1 MNDIE
6 FETLLRRWGRAYGE
20 HAPPEWQ
27 EEGDASLVMVG
38 AGGAHPIAVAM
49 EYAPGRAQRMVSVA
63 YKRPRDAVRFW
74 RDPVAGKETR
84 HYAGAL
90 YFSGAE
96 QSRVEPAVSKVEKA
110 VMDLFRINTLRGLV
124 MRGQYCRR
132 GPQSEQVEWING
144 LDRGI
149 QTDLRNFRYE
159 LGHARTW
166 IHARIA

>member
-1 MNDIE
+1 MTTDSD
-6 FETLLRRWGRAYGE
+6 FEELLRRWGRVYGE
-20 HAPPEWQ
+20 KAPPEWE
-27 EEGDASLVMVG
+27 EEGMASLMLVG
-38 AGGAHPIAVAM
+38 GGAHPIAVAM
-49 EYAPGRAQRMVSVA
+49 ECAPGRAQRMVSVA
-63 YKRPRDAVRFW
+63 YKRPREAVIHW

-84 HYAGAL
+84 HYSGAL

-96 QSRVEPAVSKVEKA
+96 QARIEPIVSKVEKA

-132 GPQSEQVEWING
+132 GPQSEQVDWINS

-166 IHARIA
+166 VHARIA